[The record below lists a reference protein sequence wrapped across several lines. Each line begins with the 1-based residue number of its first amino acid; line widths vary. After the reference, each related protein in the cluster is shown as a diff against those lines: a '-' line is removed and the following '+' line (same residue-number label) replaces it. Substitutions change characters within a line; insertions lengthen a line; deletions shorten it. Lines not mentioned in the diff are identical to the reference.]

1 MGSTIPMNVSGRR
14 DTHHLIP
21 NAMSLPVG
29 AWVAREEG
37 NEYFETSFA
46 RYRTVENVSSTVWTM
61 MHDD

>member
-1 MGSTIPMNVSGRR
+1 
-14 DTHHLIP
+14 
-21 NAMSLPVG
+21 MSLPVG